1 MIPCG
6 RRCEIRSVGAAFLG
20 LPHSNA
26 ANYHDTENGTM
37 NGIDDIVIR
46 L

>member
-1 MIPCG
+1 MISYG
-6 RRCEIRSVGAAFLG
+6 RRCEICSVGAAFQG
-20 LPHSNA
+20 LAYSNA

-37 NGIDDIVIR
+37 KGIDDVVIR